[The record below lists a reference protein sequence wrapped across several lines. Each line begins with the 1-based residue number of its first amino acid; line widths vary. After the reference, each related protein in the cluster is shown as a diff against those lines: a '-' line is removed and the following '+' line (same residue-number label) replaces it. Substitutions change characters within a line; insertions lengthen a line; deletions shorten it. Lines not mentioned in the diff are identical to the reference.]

1 MGSRIGRDA
10 PGVAGGAPEESLLC
24 QRAPAA
30 EDTRPGGR
38 IYGKFETLMDGYGLS
53 RVFRP
58 TCCAAS
64 L

>member
-1 MGSRIGRDA
+1 MAR
-10 PGVAGGAPEESLLC
+10 GAPEESLLC

-30 EDTRPGGR
+30 EDTRPGDR
-38 IYGKFETLMDGYGLS
+38 IYGKFGALMDGYGLS